1 MTRFPGEERAM
12 QLHVWGATDTGRMR
26 SENQDAF
33 LILQLNGDGTDHG
46 FVLGPDSVAPPAVPS
61 ATHGDPQ
68 PQDHG
73 MGRVQV
79 GPLGFL
85 LLVADGMGGAAG
97 GRVASRLAT
106 SVIAGTLVRDLA
118 KERIP
123 SPARFAEHLASAV
136 RQANAG
142 VLDRAR
148 IRPDLSGMG
157 TTATV
162 AGILDG
168 FVYIAQ
174 VGDSR
179 AYLIRNGKATQITRD
194 QSMVQELVDQG
205 AMTREEAERS
215 AHRSVLLQALGTEPD
230 VRVPLTFHRLRDGDR
245 LLLCSD
251 GLSGPVAHGALESMA
266 TASPTPAEACRRLI
280 HAANEAGGPDN
291 ITVVIADVTSGGAM
305 GPADEVRL
313 RPFDPHDP

>member
-1 MTRFPGEERAM
+1 M

-33 LILQLNGDGTDHG
+33 LILQVKEDGSDNG
-46 FVLGPDSVAPPAVPS
+46 FVLGPDSVSLAVGSPETQS
-61 ATHGDPQ
+61 DPQ
-68 PQDHG
+68 PQDVG
-73 MGRVQV
+73 LGRIQV
-79 GPLGFL
+79 GPRGLL

-106 SVIAGTLVRDLA
+106 SVIAGTLVRNLA
-118 KERIP
+118 RERVP
-123 SPARFAEHLASAV
+123 SPARFAEHLAAAV
-136 RQANAG
+136 RQANAD

-148 IRPDLSGMG
+148 VRPDLSGMG

-168 FVYIAQ
+168 FVYVAQ

-179 AYLIRNGKATQITRD
+179 AYLIRGGKATQITRD

-215 AHRSVLLQALGTEPD
+215 AHRSVLLQALGTDPE
-230 VRVPLTFHRLRDGDR
+230 VRIPLTFHRLRDGDR

-251 GLSGPVAHGALESMA
+251 GLSGPIPHDALESIVA
-266 TASPTPAEACRRLI
+266 ASPTPAEACGHLI
-280 HAANEAGGPDN
+280 QAANEAGGPDN
-291 ITVVIADVTSGGAM
+291 ITVVIADVSSGGAA
-305 GPADEVRL
+305 GPPEEVRL

>member
-1 MTRFPGEERAM
+1 VTRFPGEERAM

-33 LILQLNGDGTDHG
+33 LILQLTEDGTDHG
-46 FVLGPDSVAPPAVPS
+46 FVLGPDSVPSTDAP
-61 ATHGDPQ
+61 GPQ
-68 PQDHG
+68 PGPGSQEPGH
-73 MGRVQV
+73 GRVQL
-79 GPLGFL
+79 GPRGLL

-106 SVIAGTLVRDLA
+106 SVIAGTLVQDWAR
-118 KERIP
+118 ERML
-123 SPARFAEHLASAV
+123 SPARFAEHLAVAV

-148 IRPDLSGMG
+148 VRPDLSGMG

-168 FVYIAQ
+168 FVYVAQ

-179 AYLIRNGKATQITRD
+179 AYLIRSGKATQITRD

-205 AMTREEAERS
+205 AMTLEEAERS
-215 AHRSVLLQALGTEPD
+215 AHRSVLLQALGTEPN
-230 VRVPLTFHRLRDGDR
+230 VRVPLTFHGLRDGDR

-251 GLSGPVAHGALESMA
+251 GLSGPVTHGELESIA
-266 TASPTPAEACRRLI
+266 AGSPTPAEACRRLI
-280 HAANEAGGPDN
+280 YAANEAGGPDN
-291 ITVVIADVTSGGAM
+291 ITVVIADVSSGGAM
-305 GPADEVRL
+305 GPPEEVRM
-313 RPFDPHDP
+313 RPFDPQDP